1 MSIFVDFLDRVFG
14 KKPDDKVEVIDL
26 KDYIIQSET
35 NRLSIDTYCLFCA
48 VEMLANLMANC
59 EIKTFKNGKEEKGLL
74 WGKLNYQ
81 PNVNQSATEFWREFY
96 RKLLYEGQV
105 LSFETFTGDWL
116 IADGFNKSDYEVKE
130 KYFTDVYRGTFEAR
144 GTFPMSEVFYI
155 SYPNENAASLKAG
168 LLSRYD
174 SLIAAMA
181 ESIESGSGNKV
192 LLNVNGAA
200 LGMPDFEEKYKD
212 LMNNRFKSFFREK
225 NVVLPLMNGMQAT
238 FANSSVSS
246 KLSVDDITKLMNDGM
261 TRAAQAYKISP
272 ALLTGEIAGI
282 KEAINLTLTS
292 AIDPLAAATSEQ
304 ISIKTNGLSGIVKGN
319 YAVVDTSNIK
329 HIDIFDIA
337 SAVDKLIG
345 SGFAT
350 PDEARVFAGLQPTG
364 EKAMQ
369 QHYFTKNY
377 STIDEIMRTGG
388 DNE

>member
-1 MSIFVDFLDRVFG
+1 MSSFFDFLDRVFG
-14 KKPDDKVEVIDL
+14 KKPDGKVEVIDL
-26 KDYIIQSET
+26 KDFIIQSET
-35 NRLSIDTYCLFCA
+35 NRLSVDTYCLFCA

-59 EIKTFKNGKEEKGLL
+59 EVKTFKNGKEEKGLL

-81 PNVNQSATEFWREFY
+81 PNINQSATEFWREFY

-155 SYPNENAASLKAG
+155 SYPNENAESLKAG
-168 LLSRYD
+168 LLRRYD
-174 SLIAAMA
+174 SIIASAA
-181 ESIESGSGNKV
+181 DSVENGNGNKV
-192 LLNVNGAA
+192 FLTIPGAA
-200 LGMPDFEEKYKD
+200 RGMADFDEKYKE
-212 LMNNRFKSFFREK
+212 LMNDRFKSFFREK
-225 NVVLPLMNGMQAT
+225 NAVIPLWNGMQAT
-238 FANSSVSS
+238 FSGSSGT
-246 KLSVDDITKLMNDGM
+246 KASVDDITKLMNDGM

-304 ISIKTNGLSGIVKGN
+304 ISIKINGLSGIVKGD

-350 PDEARVFAGLQPTG
+350 PDETRVFAGLQPTG

-388 DNE
+388 ENE